1 MKSTTFALS
10 AFLASLAVAQPHA
23 HQAFHN
29 HEKRDDAVVW
39 VTEVETATDIVDVT
53 TTIWVSAGYI
63 APTIA
68 SSASTTSVT
77 PVAAQFFQ
85 AAPSSATPATTLS
98 TSTYVA
104 PTPSTI
110 ATTSSVVAAA
120 VATTSSVAPV
130 ATTSVAVVSS
140 STSSIA
146 AAATTAASTSG
157 SSVGSTTGTCDGES
171 NICAGDITYYDTG
184 YPGYGACGDQ
194 TDGTKVAVIALP
206 YEFMGTLSNNNPY
219 CHRNVS
225 IQYKG
230 VSITAMVVDK
240 CMGCDGRSIDLS
252 HFAFDQLADEAIGRT
267 QATWY
272 FLD

>member
-10 AFLASLAVAQPHA
+10 AFLASVAIAQPHA

-29 HEKRDDAVVW
+29 HEKRDDAIVW
-39 VTEVETATDIVDVT
+39 VTEIETATDIVDVT
-53 TTIWVSAGYI
+53 TTIWVSAGFV

-85 AAPSSATPATTLS
+85 AASSSATTLS

-104 PTPSTI
+104 PTPSTV
-110 ATTSSVVAAA
+110 AVTSTI
-120 VATTSSVAPV
+120 ATTSSVAPV
-130 ATTSVAVVSS
+130 VVAAVATTPVAVVSS
-140 STSSIA
+140 SA
-146 AAATTAASTSG
+146 APIVAVATTAASTSD
-157 SSVGSTTGTCDGES
+157 SSTVAGVTTGTCDGKS
-171 NICAGDITYYDTG
+171 NTCAGDITYYDTG

-206 YEFMGTLSNNNPY
+206 WEFMGTLSNSNPY

-240 CMGCDGRSIDLS
+240 CMGCTGRSIDLS